1 MNLTYPHDILKKS
14 IESKSSKLYAI
25 AQSMK
30 FTFELEDLMQEKN
43 ITLEEIAKVARLS
56 IEELNLMFLGDKIAK
71 KSIADAISKEYGVS
85 FSSILEDD
93 TNIDVGFYYAHHWDC
108 QKPCHDKNND
118 SWFNKGNWLKSPSF
132 HLKGELCAD

>member
-1 MNLTYPHDILKKS
+1 MNSTYPHDILKKS

-85 FSSILEDD
+85 FSAILEDD
-93 TNIDVGFYYAHHWDC
+93 NRVD
-108 QKPCHDKNND
+108 
-118 SWFNKGNWLKSPSF
+118 
-132 HLKGELCAD
+132 E